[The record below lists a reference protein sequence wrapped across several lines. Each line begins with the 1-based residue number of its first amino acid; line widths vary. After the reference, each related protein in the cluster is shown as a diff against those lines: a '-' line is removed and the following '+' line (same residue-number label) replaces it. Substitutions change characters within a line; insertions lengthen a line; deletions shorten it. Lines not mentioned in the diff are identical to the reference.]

1 MRKQRIVLTV
11 GSVIVVMGLAA
22 GQVGAADLSKAA
34 LITAGDKI
42 CKAGNDKLTAEST
55 KLFSTLKKNEKPTPA
70 MIKTLVGKAVPILR
84 SEAKDLRK
92 LTPPKADA
100 AKIKTMLDDLDV
112 VIGKISKDPQLMTG
126 TTSPFAKVDATAVAY
141 GFKECGSA

>member
-1 MRKQRIVLTV
+1 MRKRLLVTV
-11 GSVIVVMGLAA
+11 SSVIVVVSLGG
-22 GQVGAADLSKAA
+22 GQVGAAELSKAA

-55 KLFSTLKKNEKPTPA
+55 KLFATLKKNEQPTPA
-70 MIKTLVGKAVPILR
+70 MMKTLVGKAVPIL
-84 SEAKDLRK
+84 SGEAKALRK

-112 VIGKISKDPQLMTG
+112 VIGKISKDPQ
-126 TTSPFAKVDATAVAY
+126 
-141 GFKECGSA
+141 

>member
-1 MRKQRIVLTV
+1 MRKQRLFAVV
-11 GSVIVVMGLAA
+11 GSVVLIASLGA
-22 GQVGAADLSKAA
+22 GRVGAAELSKAA

-42 CKAGNDKLTAEST
+42 CKAGNDKLAAEST
-55 KLFSTLKKNEKPTPA
+55 KLFSTLGKNEQPTPA
-70 MIKTLVGKAVPILR
+70 MMKTLVGKAAPILR

-112 VIGKISKDPQLMTG
+112 VIGKISKDPQLLTG
-126 TTSPFAKVDATAVAY
+126 TTNPFAKVDATAVAY
-141 GFKECGSA
+141 GFKECGSS